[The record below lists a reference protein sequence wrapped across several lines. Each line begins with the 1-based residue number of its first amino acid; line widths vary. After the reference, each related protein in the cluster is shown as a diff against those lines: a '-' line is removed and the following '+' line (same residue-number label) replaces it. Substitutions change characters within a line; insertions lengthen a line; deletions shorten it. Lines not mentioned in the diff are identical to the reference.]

1 MGNQEEQKTKS
12 WDMGSIPEVLKKQNR
27 WVCHNSKKEPINAKT
42 GGLASA
48 TNKSSWSSFV
58 EAVTGMQK
66 HNLPGLGFMLGDGFV
81 GVDID
86 GCALNGEICQGAKEV
101 IDKFQSYAEFSP
113 SGTGIHIICKGKK
126 PGNKCKAKL
135 LPGAKAV
142 ELYDK
147 DRYFTVTGNVIKD
160 LGIEERT
167 SEIDWLYNQYFGKP
181 EKEKAK
187 PKNKTIPND
196 REESITSLAIGFEK
210 DEKLKA
216 FYEGDFITQD
226 ESAKDMALMGKLL
239 YWTSNDDELAIE
251 TFMDSPFVAGKDEA
265 HQKKLERADYIERTI
280 NAVRPSTTAWD
291 DHVRFVLNHI
301 GSVPSGGMEKLS
313 AMKPHEKYSFDDRG
327 NGDLFADFF
336 KDVVR
341 FNATAGEWY
350 FYTGR
355 VWKRDDNGMR
365 VARRAKELKDLLS
378 AYSLTITGK
387 KKKEV
392 YKKHVGKLGAR
403 SVRDAML
410 KDARDKYCFENV
422 DLNKNEALLNCVN
435 GTINLET
442 FEFKKHSGEDL
453 LSQIARVWYDPN
465 AKAPLW
471 DKFISDIMMGD
482 QEKIRYLQKAIGYGI
497 TTDTSLETCFILYG
511 ASTRNGKSTL
521 METLMHMLGG
531 SGGYSL
537 QMKPETL
544 AQRQNSDSRVA
555 SGDIARLQGARL
567 LNVSEPPKKMIFDVA
582 LLKTLLG
589 RDSIVARHLREREFE
604 FTPVFKLFMNTNFLP
619 IIYDD
624 TIFASGR
631 LNVITF
637 DRQFTEAEQDKN
649 LKDKLKEKESLS
661 GIFNWCLDGLRAYRE
676 EGLEAPSK
684 VCQATAEYRQESD
697 KLGKF
702 MNECLEVSETNM
714 TAGVMYTVY
723 EAWCR
728 ACGYGCENQG
738 NFFAELKA
746 KNLLFKS
753 GTVEGKTKARVIR
766 GYRINGDWKHIVT
779 GFL

>member
-1 MGNQEEQKTKS
+1 
-12 WDMGSIPEVLKKQNR
+12 
-27 WVCHNSKKEPINAKT
+27 
-42 GGLASA
+42 
-48 TNKSSWSSFV
+48 
-58 EAVTGMQK
+58 
-66 HNLPGLGFMLGDGFV
+66 
-81 GVDID
+81 
-86 GCALNGEICQGAKEV
+86 
-101 IDKFQSYAEFSP
+101 
-113 SGTGIHIICKGKK
+113 
-126 PGNKCKAKL
+126 
-135 LPGAKAV
+135 
-142 ELYDK
+142 
-147 DRYFTVTGNVIKD
+147 
-160 LGIEERT
+160 
-167 SEIDWLYNQYFGKP
+167 
-181 EKEKAK
+181 
-187 PKNKTIPND
+187 
-196 REESITSLAIGFEK
+196 
-210 DEKLKA
+210 
-216 FYEGDFITQD
+216 
-226 ESAKDMALMGKLL
+226 
-239 YWTSNDDELAIE
+239 
-251 TFMDSPFVAGKDEA
+251 
-265 HQKKLERADYIERTI
+265 
-280 NAVRPSTTAWD
+280 
-291 DHVRFVLNHI
+291 
-301 GSVPSGGMEKLS
+301 
-313 AMKPHEKYSFDDRG
+313 
-327 NGDLFADFF
+327 
-336 KDVVR
+336 
-341 FNATAGEWY
+341 
-350 FYTGR
+350 
-355 VWKRDDNGMR
+355 
-365 VARRAKELKDLLS
+365 
-378 AYSLTITGK
+378 
-387 KKKEV
+387 
-392 YKKHVGKLGAR
+392 
-403 SVRDAML
+403 
-410 KDARDKYCFENV
+410 
-422 DLNKNEALLNCVN
+422 
-435 GTINLET
+435 
-442 FEFKKHSGEDL
+442 
-453 LSQIARVWYDPN
+453 
-465 AKAPLW
+465 
-471 DKFISDIMMGD
+471 MMGD